1 MPIKLTYRAET
12 SVPVEI
18 EGLTPDWACDKS
30 LAEIERF
37 EIFHGNRKL
46 PLAEMFTVAGDAS
59 DKRFDFE
66 GNLSGVHW
74 IGAHMRS
81 GQIHVHGP
89 AGRHVGSEMRGGEIR
104 VEGDA
109 GGWVG
114 CEMRGGLIHV
124 QGNAG
129 HLVGAAYRGS
139 AKGMTGGTIL
149 VDGDAGN
156 EIGLSM
162 QQGII
167 AIGGAAGDMLGF
179 NMTDGTMLVLG
190 DGGIRAGAGM
200 HGGTIAL
207 LGPTPPPVL
216 AKLSLRSH
224 DATRKAWSRAAATC
238 ATRACGWM
246 NRCCRP
252 KSMSTSATWSRKAA
266 ARSTCGTSTLP
277 DAGHIEIQTAPD
289 ARRVD
294 CSASNSTNAFT
305 AGRSW
310 RALGM
315 TKS

>member
-1 MPIKLTYRAET
+1 MSIKLTYRAET

-18 EGLTPDWACDKS
+18 EGLTPDWAFDKS

-37 EIFHGNRKL
+37 EIFHGNRKI
-46 PLAEMFTVAGDAS
+46 PLAEMFAVAGDAG

-74 IGAHMRS
+74 IGAHMRT
-81 GQIHVHGP
+81 GQIHVDGP
-89 AGRHVGSEMRGGEIR
+89 AGRHIGSEMRGGVIR

-162 QQGII
+162 QQGMI
-167 AIGGAAGDMLGF
+167 AIGGAAGDMIGF
-179 NMTDGTMLVLG
+179 NMTDGTVLVVG
-190 DGGIRAGAGM
+190 DAGIRAGAGM
-200 HGGTIAL
+200 HGGTIGMF
-207 LGPTPPPVL
+207 GPTRPPVL
-216 AKLSLRSH
+216 PSFRFDRATQPKKLALVLRELRDKGLRIDETLLPVEVDVYVGDLVESGTGKIYLRH
-224 DATRKAWSRAAATC
+224 LDAY
-238 ATRACGWM
+238 
-246 NRCCRP
+246 
-252 KSMSTSATWSRKAA
+252 
-266 ARSTCGTSTLP
+266 
-277 DAGHIEIQTAPD
+277 
-289 ARRVD
+289 
-294 CSASNSTNAFT
+294 
-305 AGRSW
+305 
-310 RALGM
+310 
-315 TKS
+315 

>member
-1 MPIKLTYRAET
+1 MPIKLTYHLET
-12 SVPVEI
+12 SVPVEV

-46 PLAEMFTVAGDAS
+46 ALAEIFAVVGDAS

-66 GNLSGVHW
+66 GNLWGVHW
-74 IGAHMRS
+74 IGAQMRS
-81 GQIHVHGP
+81 GQIYVHGP

-104 VEGDA
+104 VEGNA
-109 GGWVG
+109 GGWAG

-162 QQGII
+162 QQGVI

-179 NMTDGTMLVLG
+179 NMADGTLFILG
-190 DGGIRAGAGM
+190 DCGIRAGAGM
-200 HGGTIAL
+200 HGGTIAMF
-207 LGPTPPPVL
+207 GPTPPPVL
-216 AKLSLRSH
+216 PSFRFDRTAQPEKLALLLHDLREKGLQA
-224 DATRKAWSRAAATC
+224 DETLQPAEVDIYVGDLVAE
-238 ATRACGWM
+238 
-246 NRCCRP
+246 
-252 KSMSTSATWSRKAA
+252 
-266 ARSTCGTSTLP
+266 GTGELYVR
-277 DAGHIEIQTAPD
+277 H
-289 ARRVD
+289 VH
-294 CSASNSTNAFT
+294 
-305 AGRSW
+305 GR
-310 RALGM
+310 
-315 TKS
+315 